1 MKDKILKI
9 FSSSIKIK
17 VTGRNINNFLKR
29 LINNNINIEKVIPI
43 SHKEIDL
50 IINYQDLDKVLKL
63 KTIYNI
69 KIVRYYGKLRIIKR
83 IKKDIFILS
92 SLLISLLLIYTLSN
106 VIFKVE
112 VIHSNKNIIKLVTK
126 ELEDNGIK
134 KYKFVKNYQEIEKIK
149 NKILEEN
156 KDTLEWLE
164 IIREGTKYTIRVEE
178 RIINN
183 KPKDN
188 KIYNIVASKNAVIKN
203 IYAESGEKIRSIN
216 TYVKKGDIIISSDI
230 TLPNNEKISKT
241 ASGKVQGE
249 VWYNINIEYPYQYH
263 EMKYT
268 GNKKKVLQYF
278 MDDCKEKKIPF
289 VLHGVTHEMEEEF
302 REIFG
307 DIYEIEYDRD
317 ISEYIYDREKLA
329 TLSGKKL
336 HGKRNHINRFKEN
349 HEWSYEPLSDEN
361 QLEVLAMLMEWK
373 MQNCDPEDI
382 EKHDEICVS
391 KNCVINYK
399 ELGLVGGVL
408 RAEGKIVGFSIGER
422 ASNEDTFIVHIE
434 KAFADIQGAY
444 PMINQQF
451 VIHEMEDFKYVN
463 REDDAG
469 EEGLRKSK
477 LSYRP
482 VFMVDKGVLRL
493 KSEVKN

>member
-263 EMKYT
+263 EIKYT
-268 GNKKKVLQYF
+268 GNKKKVLVLNLLNKRISFFDFHKYKTF
-278 MDDCKEKKIPF
+278 NRNIKYIFNNNITPISLIYEDEYETNIINEVYDYNTAREKAITKAKEKLLEKYPNIKEVTDIKIITEEDKETKIALNLF
-289 VLHGVTHEMEEEF
+289 VTCL
-302 REIFG
+302 
-307 DIYEIEYDRD
+307 
-317 ISEYIYDREKLA
+317 
-329 TLSGKKL
+329 
-336 HGKRNHINRFKEN
+336 
-349 HEWSYEPLSDEN
+349 
-361 QLEVLAMLMEWK
+361 
-373 MQNCDPEDI
+373 EDI
-382 EKHDEICVS
+382 TEYQEVD
-391 KNCVINYK
+391 NN
-399 ELGLVGGVL
+399 
-408 RAEGKIVGFSIGER
+408 
-422 ASNEDTFIVHIE
+422 IE
-434 KAFADIQGAY
+434 T
-444 PMINQQF
+444 
-451 VIHEMEDFKYVN
+451 H
-463 REDDAG
+463 
-469 EEGLRKSK
+469 
-477 LSYRP
+477 
-482 VFMVDKGVLRL
+482 
-493 KSEVKN
+493 

>member
-263 EMKYT
+263 EIKYT
-268 GNKKKVLQYF
+268 GNKKKVLVLNLLNKRISFFDFHKYKTF
-278 MDDCKEKKIPF
+278 NRNIKYIFNNNITPISLIYEDEYETNIINEVYDYNTAREKATTKAKEKILEKYPNIKDITNIKIINEEDKKNKISLNLF
-289 VLHGVTHEMEEEF
+289 VTCL
-302 REIFG
+302 
-307 DIYEIEYDRD
+307 
-317 ISEYIYDREKLA
+317 
-329 TLSGKKL
+329 
-336 HGKRNHINRFKEN
+336 
-349 HEWSYEPLSDEN
+349 
-361 QLEVLAMLMEWK
+361 
-373 MQNCDPEDI
+373 EDI
-382 EKHDEICVS
+382 TEYQEV
-391 KNCVINYK
+391 NNNK
-399 ELGLVGGVL
+399 ET
-408 RAEGKIVGFSIGER
+408 S
-422 ASNEDTFIVHIE
+422 
-434 KAFADIQGAY
+434 
-444 PMINQQF
+444 
-451 VIHEMEDFKYVN
+451 
-463 REDDAG
+463 
-469 EEGLRKSK
+469 
-477 LSYRP
+477 
-482 VFMVDKGVLRL
+482 
-493 KSEVKN
+493 

>member
-29 LINNNINIEKVIPI
+29 LINNNINIEEVIPI

-106 VIFKVE
+106 IIFKVE

-263 EMKYT
+263 EIKYT
-268 GNKKKVLQYF
+268 GNKKKVLVLNLLNKRISFFDFHKYKTF
-278 MDDCKEKKIPF
+278 NRNIKYIFNNNITPISLIYEDEYETNIINEVYDYNTAREKAITKAKEKILEKYPNIKDITDIKIIKEEDKKNKISLNLF
-289 VLHGVTHEMEEEF
+289 VTCL
-302 REIFG
+302 
-307 DIYEIEYDRD
+307 
-317 ISEYIYDREKLA
+317 
-329 TLSGKKL
+329 
-336 HGKRNHINRFKEN
+336 
-349 HEWSYEPLSDEN
+349 
-361 QLEVLAMLMEWK
+361 
-373 MQNCDPEDI
+373 EDI
-382 EKHDEICVS
+382 TEYQEV
-391 KNCVINYK
+391 NNNK
-399 ELGLVGGVL
+399 ET
-408 RAEGKIVGFSIGER
+408 S
-422 ASNEDTFIVHIE
+422 
-434 KAFADIQGAY
+434 
-444 PMINQQF
+444 
-451 VIHEMEDFKYVN
+451 
-463 REDDAG
+463 
-469 EEGLRKSK
+469 
-477 LSYRP
+477 
-482 VFMVDKGVLRL
+482 
-493 KSEVKN
+493 

>member
-164 IIREGTKYTIRVEE
+164 IIKEGTKYTIRVEE

-263 EMKYT
+263 EIKYT
-268 GNKKKVLQYF
+268 GNKKKVL
-278 MDDCKEKKIPF
+278 
-289 VLHGVTHEMEEEF
+289 VLNLLNKRISFFDFHKYKTF
-302 REIFG
+302 NRNIKYIFNNNITPISL
-307 DIYEIEYDRD
+307 IYEDEYETN
-317 ISEYIYDREKLA
+317 IINEVYDYNTAREKAITKAKDKILEKYPNIKDI
-329 TLSGKKL
+329 TNIKIIKEEDKKNKISL
-336 HGKRNHINRFKEN
+336 NLFVTC
-349 HEWSYEPLSDEN
+349 L
-361 QLEVLAMLMEWK
+361 
-373 MQNCDPEDI
+373 EDI
-382 EKHDEICVS
+382 TEYQEVD
-391 KNCVINYK
+391 NNK
-399 ELGLVGGVL
+399 ET
-408 RAEGKIVGFSIGER
+408 S
-422 ASNEDTFIVHIE
+422 
-434 KAFADIQGAY
+434 
-444 PMINQQF
+444 
-451 VIHEMEDFKYVN
+451 
-463 REDDAG
+463 
-469 EEGLRKSK
+469 
-477 LSYRP
+477 
-482 VFMVDKGVLRL
+482 
-493 KSEVKN
+493 

>member
-43 SHKEIDL
+43 SYKEIDL

-263 EMKYT
+263 EIKYT
-268 GNKKKVLQYF
+268 GNKKKVLVLNLLNKRISFFDFHKYKTF
-278 MDDCKEKKIPF
+278 NRNIKYIFNNNITPISLIYEDEYETNIINEVYDYNTAREKATTKAKEKILEKYPNIKDITNIKIIKEEDKKNKISLNLF
-289 VLHGVTHEMEEEF
+289 VTCLE
-302 REIFG
+302 
-307 DIYEIEYDRD
+307 DITEYQEVD
-317 ISEYIYDREKLA
+317 
-329 TLSGKKL
+329 
-336 HGKRNHINRFKEN
+336 NNKEN
-349 HEWSYEPLSDEN
+349 
-361 QLEVLAMLMEWK
+361 
-373 MQNCDPEDI
+373 
-382 EKHDEICVS
+382 
-391 KNCVINYK
+391 
-399 ELGLVGGVL
+399 
-408 RAEGKIVGFSIGER
+408 
-422 ASNEDTFIVHIE
+422 T
-434 KAFADIQGAY
+434 
-444 PMINQQF
+444 
-451 VIHEMEDFKYVN
+451 
-463 REDDAG
+463 
-469 EEGLRKSK
+469 
-477 LSYRP
+477 
-482 VFMVDKGVLRL
+482 
-493 KSEVKN
+493 

>member
-69 KIVRYYGKLRIIKR
+69 KIIRYYGKLRIIKR

-203 IYAESGEKIRSIN
+203 IYAESGEKVRSIN

-263 EMKYT
+263 EIKYT
-268 GNKKKVLQYF
+268 GNKKKVL
-278 MDDCKEKKIPF
+278 
-289 VLHGVTHEMEEEF
+289 VLNLLNKRISFFDFHKYKTF
-302 REIFG
+302 NRNIKYIFNNNITPISL
-307 DIYEIEYDRD
+307 IYEDEYETN
-317 ISEYIYDREKLA
+317 IINEVYDYNTAREKAITKAKDKMLEKYPNIKDI
-329 TLSGKKL
+329 TNIKIIKEEDKKNKISL
-336 HGKRNHINRFKEN
+336 NLFVTC
-349 HEWSYEPLSDEN
+349 L
-361 QLEVLAMLMEWK
+361 
-373 MQNCDPEDI
+373 EDI
-382 EKHDEICVS
+382 TEYQEVD
-391 KNCVINYK
+391 NNK
-399 ELGLVGGVL
+399 ET
-408 RAEGKIVGFSIGER
+408 S
-422 ASNEDTFIVHIE
+422 
-434 KAFADIQGAY
+434 
-444 PMINQQF
+444 
-451 VIHEMEDFKYVN
+451 
-463 REDDAG
+463 
-469 EEGLRKSK
+469 
-477 LSYRP
+477 
-482 VFMVDKGVLRL
+482 
-493 KSEVKN
+493 

>member
-69 KIVRYYGKLRIIKR
+69 KIIRYYGKLRIIKR

-106 VIFKVE
+106 IIFKVE

-149 NKILEEN
+149 KKILEEN

-203 IYAESGEKIRSIN
+203 IYAESGEKVRSIN

-230 TLPNNEKISKT
+230 TLPNNEKIPKT

-263 EMKYT
+263 EIKYT
-268 GNKKKVLQYF
+268 GNKKKVL
-278 MDDCKEKKIPF
+278 
-289 VLHGVTHEMEEEF
+289 VLNLLNKRISFFDFHKYKTF
-302 REIFG
+302 NRNIKYIFNNNITPISL
-307 DIYEIEYDRD
+307 IYEDEYETN
-317 ISEYIYDREKLA
+317 IINEVYDYNTAREKAITKAKDKMLEKYPNIKDI
-329 TLSGKKL
+329 TNIKIIKEEDKKNKISL
-336 HGKRNHINRFKEN
+336 NLFVTC
-349 HEWSYEPLSDEN
+349 L
-361 QLEVLAMLMEWK
+361 
-373 MQNCDPEDI
+373 EDI
-382 EKHDEICVS
+382 TEYQEVD
-391 KNCVINYK
+391 NNK
-399 ELGLVGGVL
+399 ET
-408 RAEGKIVGFSIGER
+408 S
-422 ASNEDTFIVHIE
+422 
-434 KAFADIQGAY
+434 
-444 PMINQQF
+444 
-451 VIHEMEDFKYVN
+451 
-463 REDDAG
+463 
-469 EEGLRKSK
+469 
-477 LSYRP
+477 
-482 VFMVDKGVLRL
+482 
-493 KSEVKN
+493 

>member
-69 KIVRYYGKLRIIKR
+69 KIIRYYGKLRIIKR

-106 VIFKVE
+106 IIFKIE
-112 VIHSNKNIIKLVTK
+112 VIHSNNNIIKLVTK

-263 EMKYT
+263 EIKYT
-268 GNKKKVLQYF
+268 GNKKKVL
-278 MDDCKEKKIPF
+278 
-289 VLHGVTHEMEEEF
+289 VLNLLNKRISFFDFHKYKTF
-302 REIFG
+302 NRNIKYIFNNNITPISL
-307 DIYEIEYDRD
+307 IYEDEYETN
-317 ISEYIYDREKLA
+317 IINEVYDYNTAREKAITKAKDKILEKYPNIKDI
-329 TLSGKKL
+329 TNIKIIKEEDKKNKISL
-336 HGKRNHINRFKEN
+336 KLFVTC
-349 HEWSYEPLSDEN
+349 L
-361 QLEVLAMLMEWK
+361 
-373 MQNCDPEDI
+373 EDI
-382 EKHDEICVS
+382 TEYQEVD
-391 KNCVINYK
+391 NNK
-399 ELGLVGGVL
+399 ET
-408 RAEGKIVGFSIGER
+408 S
-422 ASNEDTFIVHIE
+422 
-434 KAFADIQGAY
+434 
-444 PMINQQF
+444 
-451 VIHEMEDFKYVN
+451 
-463 REDDAG
+463 
-469 EEGLRKSK
+469 
-477 LSYRP
+477 
-482 VFMVDKGVLRL
+482 
-493 KSEVKN
+493 

>member
-50 IINYQDLDKVLKL
+50 IINYQDLYKVLKL

-230 TLPNNEKISKT
+230 TLPNNEKKSKT

-263 EMKYT
+263 EIKYT
-268 GNKKKVLQYF
+268 GNKKKVLVLNLLNKRISFFDFHKYKTF
-278 MDDCKEKKIPF
+278 NRNIKYIFNNNMTPISLIYEDEYETNIINEVYDYNTAKEKAITKAKEKILEKYPNIKDITNIKIITEEDKKNKISLNLF
-289 VLHGVTHEMEEEF
+289 VTCLE
-302 REIFG
+302 
-307 DIYEIEYDRD
+307 DITEYQ
-317 ISEYIYDREKLA
+317 EV
-329 TLSGKKL
+329 
-336 HGKRNHINRFKEN
+336 NNNKEN
-349 HEWSYEPLSDEN
+349 
-361 QLEVLAMLMEWK
+361 
-373 MQNCDPEDI
+373 
-382 EKHDEICVS
+382 
-391 KNCVINYK
+391 
-399 ELGLVGGVL
+399 
-408 RAEGKIVGFSIGER
+408 
-422 ASNEDTFIVHIE
+422 T
-434 KAFADIQGAY
+434 
-444 PMINQQF
+444 
-451 VIHEMEDFKYVN
+451 
-463 REDDAG
+463 
-469 EEGLRKSK
+469 
-477 LSYRP
+477 
-482 VFMVDKGVLRL
+482 
-493 KSEVKN
+493 

>member
-149 NKILEEN
+149 KKILEEN

-263 EMKYT
+263 EIKYT
-268 GNKKKVLQYF
+268 GNKKKVLVLNLLNKRISFFDFHKYKTF
-278 MDDCKEKKIPF
+278 NRNIKYIFNNSVTPISLTYEDEYETNIINEVYDYDTAREKAIAKAKEKLLEKYPNIEEVTDIKIITEEDKETKISLNLF
-289 VLHGVTHEMEEEF
+289 VTCL
-302 REIFG
+302 
-307 DIYEIEYDRD
+307 
-317 ISEYIYDREKLA
+317 
-329 TLSGKKL
+329 
-336 HGKRNHINRFKEN
+336 
-349 HEWSYEPLSDEN
+349 
-361 QLEVLAMLMEWK
+361 
-373 MQNCDPEDI
+373 EDI
-382 EKHDEICVS
+382 TEYQEV
-391 KNCVINYK
+391 NN
-399 ELGLVGGVL
+399 
-408 RAEGKIVGFSIGER
+408 
-422 ASNEDTFIVHIE
+422 NIE
-434 KAFADIQGAY
+434 T
-444 PMINQQF
+444 P
-451 VIHEMEDFKYVN
+451 
-463 REDDAG
+463 
-469 EEGLRKSK
+469 
-477 LSYRP
+477 
-482 VFMVDKGVLRL
+482 
-493 KSEVKN
+493 

>member
-17 VTGRNINNFLKR
+17 VTGRNINIFLKR

-263 EMKYT
+263 EIKYT
-268 GNKKKVLQYF
+268 GNKKKVLVLNLLNKRISLFDFHKYKTF
-278 MDDCKEKKIPF
+278 NRNIKYIFNNNITPISLIYEDEYETNIINEVYDYNTAREKATTKVKEKILEKYPNIKDITNIKIITEEDKKNKISLNLF
-289 VLHGVTHEMEEEF
+289 VTCLE
-302 REIFG
+302 
-307 DIYEIEYDRD
+307 DITEYQEVD
-317 ISEYIYDREKLA
+317 
-329 TLSGKKL
+329 
-336 HGKRNHINRFKEN
+336 NNKEN
-349 HEWSYEPLSDEN
+349 
-361 QLEVLAMLMEWK
+361 
-373 MQNCDPEDI
+373 
-382 EKHDEICVS
+382 
-391 KNCVINYK
+391 
-399 ELGLVGGVL
+399 
-408 RAEGKIVGFSIGER
+408 
-422 ASNEDTFIVHIE
+422 T
-434 KAFADIQGAY
+434 
-444 PMINQQF
+444 
-451 VIHEMEDFKYVN
+451 
-463 REDDAG
+463 
-469 EEGLRKSK
+469 
-477 LSYRP
+477 
-482 VFMVDKGVLRL
+482 
-493 KSEVKN
+493 

>member
-106 VIFKVE
+106 IIFKIE
-112 VIHSNKNIIKLVTK
+112 VIHSNNNIIKLVTK

-149 NKILEEN
+149 KKILEEN

-203 IYAESGEKIRSIN
+203 IYAESGEKVRSIN

-263 EMKYT
+263 EIKYT
-268 GNKKKVLQYF
+268 GNKKKVL
-278 MDDCKEKKIPF
+278 
-289 VLHGVTHEMEEEF
+289 VLNLLNKRISFFDFHKYKTF
-302 REIFG
+302 NRNIKYIFNNNITPISL
-307 DIYEIEYDRD
+307 IYEDEYETN
-317 ISEYIYDREKLA
+317 IINEVYDYNTAREKAITKAKDKMLEKYPNIKDI
-329 TLSGKKL
+329 TNIKIIKEEDKKNKISL
-336 HGKRNHINRFKEN
+336 NLFVTCLEDITEYQEVDNNKEN
-349 HEWSYEPLSDEN
+349 S
-361 QLEVLAMLMEWK
+361 
-373 MQNCDPEDI
+373 
-382 EKHDEICVS
+382 
-391 KNCVINYK
+391 
-399 ELGLVGGVL
+399 
-408 RAEGKIVGFSIGER
+408 
-422 ASNEDTFIVHIE
+422 
-434 KAFADIQGAY
+434 
-444 PMINQQF
+444 
-451 VIHEMEDFKYVN
+451 
-463 REDDAG
+463 
-469 EEGLRKSK
+469 
-477 LSYRP
+477 
-482 VFMVDKGVLRL
+482 
-493 KSEVKN
+493 

>member
-29 LINNNINIEKVIPI
+29 LINNNINIEKVMPI

-263 EMKYT
+263 EIKYT
-268 GNKKKVLQYF
+268 GNKKKVLVLNLLNKRISFFDFHKYKTF
-278 MDDCKEKKIPF
+278 NRNIKYIFNNNITPISLIYEDEYETNIINEVYDYNTAREKAITKAKEKILEKYPNIKDITNIKIIKEEDKKNKISLNLF
-289 VLHGVTHEMEEEF
+289 VTCL
-302 REIFG
+302 
-307 DIYEIEYDRD
+307 
-317 ISEYIYDREKLA
+317 
-329 TLSGKKL
+329 
-336 HGKRNHINRFKEN
+336 
-349 HEWSYEPLSDEN
+349 
-361 QLEVLAMLMEWK
+361 
-373 MQNCDPEDI
+373 EDI
-382 EKHDEICVS
+382 TEYQE
-391 KNCVINYK
+391 
-399 ELGLVGGVL
+399 
-408 RAEGKIVGFSIGER
+408 
-422 ASNEDTFIVHIE
+422 
-434 KAFADIQGAY
+434 
-444 PMINQQF
+444 
-451 VIHEMEDFKYVN
+451 
-463 REDDAG
+463 
-469 EEGLRKSK
+469 
-477 LSYRP
+477 
-482 VFMVDKGVLRL
+482 VDNNKGT
-493 KSEVKN
+493 S

>member
-149 NKILEEN
+149 KKILEKN

-263 EMKYT
+263 EIKYT
-268 GNKKKVLQYF
+268 GNKKKVLVLNLLNKRISFFDFHKYKTF
-278 MDDCKEKKIPF
+278 NRNIKYIFNNNITPISLIYEDEYETNIINEVYDYNTAREKAITKAKEKLLEKYPNIKEVTDIKIITEEDKETKIALNLF
-289 VLHGVTHEMEEEF
+289 VTCL
-302 REIFG
+302 
-307 DIYEIEYDRD
+307 
-317 ISEYIYDREKLA
+317 
-329 TLSGKKL
+329 
-336 HGKRNHINRFKEN
+336 
-349 HEWSYEPLSDEN
+349 
-361 QLEVLAMLMEWK
+361 
-373 MQNCDPEDI
+373 EDI
-382 EKHDEICVS
+382 TEYQEV
-391 KNCVINYK
+391 NN
-399 ELGLVGGVL
+399 
-408 RAEGKIVGFSIGER
+408 
-422 ASNEDTFIVHIE
+422 NIE
-434 KAFADIQGAY
+434 T
-444 PMINQQF
+444 P
-451 VIHEMEDFKYVN
+451 
-463 REDDAG
+463 
-469 EEGLRKSK
+469 
-477 LSYRP
+477 
-482 VFMVDKGVLRL
+482 
-493 KSEVKN
+493 

>member
-1 MKDKILKI
+1 MNDKILKI

-17 VTGRNINNFLKR
+17 VTGRNINNFLRR

-43 SHKEIDL
+43 SYKEIDL
-50 IINYQDLDKVLKL
+50 IIDYQDLERVLKL

-203 IYAESGEKIRSIN
+203 IYAESGEKIRSTN

-241 ASGKVQGE
+241 ASGKVLGE
-249 VWYNINIEYPYQYH
+249 VWYGINIEYPYQYH
-263 EMKYT
+263 EIKYT
-268 GNKKKVLQYF
+268 GNKKKVLVLNLLNKRISFFDFHKYKTF
-278 MDDCKEKKIPF
+278 NRNIKYIFNNNITPVSLIYEDEYETNIINEVYDYNTAREKAITKAKEKILEKYPNIKDITNIKIIKEEDKKNKISLNLF
-289 VLHGVTHEMEEEF
+289 VTCL
-302 REIFG
+302 
-307 DIYEIEYDRD
+307 
-317 ISEYIYDREKLA
+317 
-329 TLSGKKL
+329 
-336 HGKRNHINRFKEN
+336 
-349 HEWSYEPLSDEN
+349 
-361 QLEVLAMLMEWK
+361 
-373 MQNCDPEDI
+373 EDI
-382 EKHDEICVS
+382 TEYQEV
-391 KNCVINYK
+391 NNNK
-399 ELGLVGGVL
+399 ET
-408 RAEGKIVGFSIGER
+408 S
-422 ASNEDTFIVHIE
+422 
-434 KAFADIQGAY
+434 
-444 PMINQQF
+444 
-451 VIHEMEDFKYVN
+451 
-463 REDDAG
+463 
-469 EEGLRKSK
+469 
-477 LSYRP
+477 
-482 VFMVDKGVLRL
+482 
-493 KSEVKN
+493 

>member
-50 IINYQDLDKVLKL
+50 IIDYQDLERVLKL

-203 IYAESGEKIRSIN
+203 IYAESGEKIRSTN

-241 ASGKVQGE
+241 ASGKVLGE
-249 VWYNINIEYPYQYH
+249 VWYGINIEYPYQYH
-263 EMKYT
+263 EIKYT
-268 GNKKKVLQYF
+268 GNKKKVLVLNLLNKRISFFDFHKYKTF
-278 MDDCKEKKIPF
+278 NRNVKYIFNNNVIPISLTYEDEYETNIINEVYDYDTAREKGIVKAKEKILEKYPNIKDITNIKIINEEDKKNKISLNLF
-289 VLHGVTHEMEEEF
+289 VTCL
-302 REIFG
+302 
-307 DIYEIEYDRD
+307 
-317 ISEYIYDREKLA
+317 
-329 TLSGKKL
+329 
-336 HGKRNHINRFKEN
+336 
-349 HEWSYEPLSDEN
+349 
-361 QLEVLAMLMEWK
+361 
-373 MQNCDPEDI
+373 EDI
-382 EKHDEICVS
+382 TEYQEV
-391 KNCVINYK
+391 NN
-399 ELGLVGGVL
+399 
-408 RAEGKIVGFSIGER
+408 
-422 ASNEDTFIVHIE
+422 NIE
-434 KAFADIQGAY
+434 T
-444 PMINQQF
+444 P
-451 VIHEMEDFKYVN
+451 
-463 REDDAG
+463 
-469 EEGLRKSK
+469 
-477 LSYRP
+477 
-482 VFMVDKGVLRL
+482 
-493 KSEVKN
+493 

>member
-69 KIVRYYGKLRIIKR
+69 KIIRYYGKLRIIKR

-106 VIFKVE
+106 IIFKIE
-112 VIHSNKNIIKLVTK
+112 VIHSNNNIIKLVTK

-268 GNKKKVLQYF
+268 GNKKKVLVLNLLNKRISFFDFHKYKTF
-278 MDDCKEKKIPF
+278 NRNIKYIFNNNITPISLIYEDEYETNIINEVYDYNTAREKAITKAKEKILEKYPNIKDITNIKIIKEEDKKNKISLNLF
-289 VLHGVTHEMEEEF
+289 VTCL
-302 REIFG
+302 
-307 DIYEIEYDRD
+307 
-317 ISEYIYDREKLA
+317 
-329 TLSGKKL
+329 
-336 HGKRNHINRFKEN
+336 
-349 HEWSYEPLSDEN
+349 
-361 QLEVLAMLMEWK
+361 
-373 MQNCDPEDI
+373 EDI
-382 EKHDEICVS
+382 TEYQEV
-391 KNCVINYK
+391 NNNK
-399 ELGLVGGVL
+399 ET
-408 RAEGKIVGFSIGER
+408 S
-422 ASNEDTFIVHIE
+422 
-434 KAFADIQGAY
+434 
-444 PMINQQF
+444 
-451 VIHEMEDFKYVN
+451 
-463 REDDAG
+463 
-469 EEGLRKSK
+469 
-477 LSYRP
+477 
-482 VFMVDKGVLRL
+482 
-493 KSEVKN
+493 

>member
-149 NKILEEN
+149 KKILEKN

-263 EMKYT
+263 EIKYT
-268 GNKKKVLQYF
+268 GNKKKVLVLNLLNKRISFFDFHKYKTF
-278 MDDCKEKKIPF
+278 NRNIKYIFNNSVTPISLTYEDEYETNIINEVYDYDTAREKAIAKAKEKLLEKYPNIEEVTDIKIITEEDKETKISLNLF
-289 VLHGVTHEMEEEF
+289 VTCL
-302 REIFG
+302 
-307 DIYEIEYDRD
+307 
-317 ISEYIYDREKLA
+317 
-329 TLSGKKL
+329 
-336 HGKRNHINRFKEN
+336 
-349 HEWSYEPLSDEN
+349 
-361 QLEVLAMLMEWK
+361 
-373 MQNCDPEDI
+373 EDI
-382 EKHDEICVS
+382 TEYQEV
-391 KNCVINYK
+391 NN
-399 ELGLVGGVL
+399 
-408 RAEGKIVGFSIGER
+408 
-422 ASNEDTFIVHIE
+422 NIE
-434 KAFADIQGAY
+434 T
-444 PMINQQF
+444 P
-451 VIHEMEDFKYVN
+451 
-463 REDDAG
+463 
-469 EEGLRKSK
+469 
-477 LSYRP
+477 
-482 VFMVDKGVLRL
+482 
-493 KSEVKN
+493 

>member
-17 VTGRNINNFLKR
+17 VTERNINNFLKR

-106 VIFKVE
+106 IIFKVE

-164 IIREGTKYTIRVEE
+164 IIREGTKYTISVEE

-263 EMKYT
+263 EIKYT
-268 GNKKKVLQYF
+268 GNKKKVLVLNLLNKRISFFDFHKYKTF
-278 MDDCKEKKIPF
+278 NRNIKYIFNNNITPISLIYEDEYETNIINEVYDYNTAREKAITKAKEKILEKYPNIKDITDIKIIKEEDKKNKISLNLF
-289 VLHGVTHEMEEEF
+289 VTCL
-302 REIFG
+302 
-307 DIYEIEYDRD
+307 
-317 ISEYIYDREKLA
+317 
-329 TLSGKKL
+329 
-336 HGKRNHINRFKEN
+336 
-349 HEWSYEPLSDEN
+349 
-361 QLEVLAMLMEWK
+361 
-373 MQNCDPEDI
+373 EDI
-382 EKHDEICVS
+382 TEYQEV
-391 KNCVINYK
+391 NNNK
-399 ELGLVGGVL
+399 ET
-408 RAEGKIVGFSIGER
+408 S
-422 ASNEDTFIVHIE
+422 
-434 KAFADIQGAY
+434 
-444 PMINQQF
+444 
-451 VIHEMEDFKYVN
+451 
-463 REDDAG
+463 
-469 EEGLRKSK
+469 
-477 LSYRP
+477 
-482 VFMVDKGVLRL
+482 
-493 KSEVKN
+493 

>member
-106 VIFKVE
+106 IIFKIE
-112 VIHSNKNIIKLVTK
+112 VIHSNNNIIKLVTK

-149 NKILEEN
+149 KKILEEN

-203 IYAESGEKIRSIN
+203 IYVESGEKVRSIN

-230 TLPNNEKISKT
+230 TLPNNEKIPKT

-263 EMKYT
+263 EIKYT
-268 GNKKKVLQYF
+268 GNKKKVLVLNLLNKRISFFDFHKYKTF
-278 MDDCKEKKIPF
+278 NRNIKYIFNNNITPISLIYEDEYETNIINEVYDYNTAREKAITKAKEKILEKYPNIKDITNIKIIKEEDKKNKISLNLF
-289 VLHGVTHEMEEEF
+289 VTCL
-302 REIFG
+302 
-307 DIYEIEYDRD
+307 
-317 ISEYIYDREKLA
+317 
-329 TLSGKKL
+329 
-336 HGKRNHINRFKEN
+336 
-349 HEWSYEPLSDEN
+349 
-361 QLEVLAMLMEWK
+361 
-373 MQNCDPEDI
+373 EDI
-382 EKHDEICVS
+382 TEYQEV
-391 KNCVINYK
+391 NNNK
-399 ELGLVGGVL
+399 ET
-408 RAEGKIVGFSIGER
+408 S
-422 ASNEDTFIVHIE
+422 
-434 KAFADIQGAY
+434 
-444 PMINQQF
+444 
-451 VIHEMEDFKYVN
+451 
-463 REDDAG
+463 
-469 EEGLRKSK
+469 
-477 LSYRP
+477 
-482 VFMVDKGVLRL
+482 
-493 KSEVKN
+493 

>member
-69 KIVRYYGKLRIIKR
+69 KIIRYYGKLRIIKR

-106 VIFKVE
+106 IIFKVE

-268 GNKKKVLQYF
+268 GNKKKVLVLNLLNKRISFFDLHKYKTF
-278 MDDCKEKKIPF
+278 NRNIKYIFNNNITPISLIYEDEYETNIINEVYDYNTAREKAITKAKEKILEKYPNIKDITNIKIIKEEDKKNKISLNLF
-289 VLHGVTHEMEEEF
+289 VTCL
-302 REIFG
+302 
-307 DIYEIEYDRD
+307 
-317 ISEYIYDREKLA
+317 
-329 TLSGKKL
+329 
-336 HGKRNHINRFKEN
+336 
-349 HEWSYEPLSDEN
+349 
-361 QLEVLAMLMEWK
+361 
-373 MQNCDPEDI
+373 EDI
-382 EKHDEICVS
+382 TEYQEV
-391 KNCVINYK
+391 NNNK
-399 ELGLVGGVL
+399 ET
-408 RAEGKIVGFSIGER
+408 S
-422 ASNEDTFIVHIE
+422 
-434 KAFADIQGAY
+434 
-444 PMINQQF
+444 
-451 VIHEMEDFKYVN
+451 
-463 REDDAG
+463 
-469 EEGLRKSK
+469 
-477 LSYRP
+477 
-482 VFMVDKGVLRL
+482 
-493 KSEVKN
+493 

>member
-106 VIFKVE
+106 IIFKVE

-149 NKILEEN
+149 KKILEEN

-203 IYAESGEKIRSIN
+203 IYAESGEKVRSIN

-249 VWYNINIEYPYQYH
+249 VWYSINIEYPYQYH
-263 EMKYT
+263 EIKYT
-268 GNKKKVLQYF
+268 GNKKKVLVLNLLNKRISFFDFHKYKTF
-278 MDDCKEKKIPF
+278 NRNIKYIFNNNITPISLIYEDEYETNIINEVYDYNTAREKAIAKAKEKLLEKYPNIEEVTDIKIITEEDKETKISLNLF
-289 VLHGVTHEMEEEF
+289 VTCL
-302 REIFG
+302 
-307 DIYEIEYDRD
+307 
-317 ISEYIYDREKLA
+317 
-329 TLSGKKL
+329 
-336 HGKRNHINRFKEN
+336 
-349 HEWSYEPLSDEN
+349 
-361 QLEVLAMLMEWK
+361 
-373 MQNCDPEDI
+373 EDI
-382 EKHDEICVS
+382 TEYQEV
-391 KNCVINYK
+391 NN
-399 ELGLVGGVL
+399 
-408 RAEGKIVGFSIGER
+408 
-422 ASNEDTFIVHIE
+422 NIE
-434 KAFADIQGAY
+434 T
-444 PMINQQF
+444 P
-451 VIHEMEDFKYVN
+451 
-463 REDDAG
+463 
-469 EEGLRKSK
+469 
-477 LSYRP
+477 
-482 VFMVDKGVLRL
+482 
-493 KSEVKN
+493 

>member
-263 EMKYT
+263 EIKYT
-268 GNKKKVLQYF
+268 GNKKKVLVLNLLNKRISFFDFHKYKTF
-278 MDDCKEKKIPF
+278 NRNIKYIFNNNIIPISLIYEDEYETNIINEVYDYNTAREKATTKAKEKILEKYPNIKEITNIKIINEEDKKNKISLNLF
-289 VLHGVTHEMEEEF
+289 VTCLE
-302 REIFG
+302 
-307 DIYEIEYDRD
+307 DITEYQEVD
-317 ISEYIYDREKLA
+317 
-329 TLSGKKL
+329 
-336 HGKRNHINRFKEN
+336 NNKEN
-349 HEWSYEPLSDEN
+349 
-361 QLEVLAMLMEWK
+361 
-373 MQNCDPEDI
+373 
-382 EKHDEICVS
+382 
-391 KNCVINYK
+391 
-399 ELGLVGGVL
+399 
-408 RAEGKIVGFSIGER
+408 
-422 ASNEDTFIVHIE
+422 T
-434 KAFADIQGAY
+434 
-444 PMINQQF
+444 
-451 VIHEMEDFKYVN
+451 
-463 REDDAG
+463 
-469 EEGLRKSK
+469 
-477 LSYRP
+477 
-482 VFMVDKGVLRL
+482 
-493 KSEVKN
+493 

>member
-43 SHKEIDL
+43 SYKEIDL

-92 SLLISLLLIYTLSN
+92 FLLIGLLLIYTLSN

-241 ASGKVQGE
+241 ANGKVQGE

-263 EMKYT
+263 EIKYT
-268 GNKKKVLQYF
+268 GNKKKVLVLNLLNKRISFFDFHKYKTF
-278 MDDCKEKKIPF
+278 NRNIKYIFNNNITPISLIYEDEYETNIINEVYDYNTAREKATTKAKEKILEKYPNIKDITNIKIINEEDKKNKISLNLF
-289 VLHGVTHEMEEEF
+289 VTCLEDITEYQ
-302 REIFG
+302 EI
-307 DIYEIEYDRD
+307 D
-317 ISEYIYDREKLA
+317 
-329 TLSGKKL
+329 
-336 HGKRNHINRFKEN
+336 NNKEN
-349 HEWSYEPLSDEN
+349 SLN
-361 QLEVLAMLMEWK
+361 
-373 MQNCDPEDI
+373 
-382 EKHDEICVS
+382 
-391 KNCVINYK
+391 
-399 ELGLVGGVL
+399 
-408 RAEGKIVGFSIGER
+408 
-422 ASNEDTFIVHIE
+422 
-434 KAFADIQGAY
+434 
-444 PMINQQF
+444 
-451 VIHEMEDFKYVN
+451 
-463 REDDAG
+463 
-469 EEGLRKSK
+469 
-477 LSYRP
+477 
-482 VFMVDKGVLRL
+482 
-493 KSEVKN
+493 

>member
-263 EMKYT
+263 EIKYT
-268 GNKKKVLQYF
+268 GNKKKVLVLNLLNKRISFFDFHKYKTF
-278 MDDCKEKKIPF
+278 NRNIKYIFNNNITPISLIYEDEYETNIINEVYDYNTAREKATTKAKEKILEKYPNIKDITNIKIIKEEDKKNKISLNLF
-289 VLHGVTHEMEEEF
+289 VTCL
-302 REIFG
+302 
-307 DIYEIEYDRD
+307 
-317 ISEYIYDREKLA
+317 
-329 TLSGKKL
+329 
-336 HGKRNHINRFKEN
+336 
-349 HEWSYEPLSDEN
+349 
-361 QLEVLAMLMEWK
+361 
-373 MQNCDPEDI
+373 EDI
-382 EKHDEICVS
+382 TEYQEVD
-391 KNCVINYK
+391 NNK
-399 ELGLVGGVL
+399 ET
-408 RAEGKIVGFSIGER
+408 S
-422 ASNEDTFIVHIE
+422 
-434 KAFADIQGAY
+434 
-444 PMINQQF
+444 
-451 VIHEMEDFKYVN
+451 
-463 REDDAG
+463 
-469 EEGLRKSK
+469 
-477 LSYRP
+477 
-482 VFMVDKGVLRL
+482 
-493 KSEVKN
+493 

>member
-263 EMKYT
+263 EIKYT
-268 GNKKKVLQYF
+268 GNKKKVL
-278 MDDCKEKKIPF
+278 
-289 VLHGVTHEMEEEF
+289 VLNLLNKRISFFDFHKYKNF
-302 REIFG
+302 NRNIKYIFNNNITPISL
-307 DIYEIEYDRD
+307 IYEDEYETN
-317 ISEYIYDREKLA
+317 IINEVYDYNTAREKAITKAKDKILEKYSNIKDI
-329 TLSGKKL
+329 TNIKIIKEEDKKNKISL
-336 HGKRNHINRFKEN
+336 NLFVTC
-349 HEWSYEPLSDEN
+349 L
-361 QLEVLAMLMEWK
+361 
-373 MQNCDPEDI
+373 EDI
-382 EKHDEICVS
+382 TEYQEVD
-391 KNCVINYK
+391 NNK
-399 ELGLVGGVL
+399 ET
-408 RAEGKIVGFSIGER
+408 S
-422 ASNEDTFIVHIE
+422 
-434 KAFADIQGAY
+434 
-444 PMINQQF
+444 
-451 VIHEMEDFKYVN
+451 
-463 REDDAG
+463 
-469 EEGLRKSK
+469 
-477 LSYRP
+477 
-482 VFMVDKGVLRL
+482 
-493 KSEVKN
+493 

>member
-106 VIFKVE
+106 IIFKIE
-112 VIHSNKNIIKLVTK
+112 VIHSNNNIIKLVTK

-263 EMKYT
+263 EIKYT
-268 GNKKKVLQYF
+268 GNKKKVL
-278 MDDCKEKKIPF
+278 
-289 VLHGVTHEMEEEF
+289 VLNLLNKRISFFDFHKYKTF
-302 REIFG
+302 NRNIKYIFNNNITPISL
-307 DIYEIEYDRD
+307 IYEDEYETN
-317 ISEYIYDREKLA
+317 IINEVYDYNTAREKAITKAKDKILEKYPNIKDI
-329 TLSGKKL
+329 TNIKIIKEEDKKNKISL
-336 HGKRNHINRFKEN
+336 NLFVTC
-349 HEWSYEPLSDEN
+349 L
-361 QLEVLAMLMEWK
+361 
-373 MQNCDPEDI
+373 EDI
-382 EKHDEICVS
+382 TEYQEVD
-391 KNCVINYK
+391 NNK
-399 ELGLVGGVL
+399 ET
-408 RAEGKIVGFSIGER
+408 S
-422 ASNEDTFIVHIE
+422 
-434 KAFADIQGAY
+434 
-444 PMINQQF
+444 
-451 VIHEMEDFKYVN
+451 
-463 REDDAG
+463 
-469 EEGLRKSK
+469 
-477 LSYRP
+477 
-482 VFMVDKGVLRL
+482 
-493 KSEVKN
+493 

>member
-69 KIVRYYGKLRIIKR
+69 KIIRYYGKLRIIKR

-106 VIFKVE
+106 IIFKIE
-112 VIHSNKNIIKLVTK
+112 VIHSNNNIIKLVTK

-134 KYKFVKNYQEIEKIK
+134 KYKFVKNYQGIEKIK

-268 GNKKKVLQYF
+268 GNKKKVLVLNLLNKRISFFDFHKYKTF
-278 MDDCKEKKIPF
+278 NRNIKYIFNNNITPISLIYEDEYETNIINEVYDYNTAREKAITKAKEKILEKYPNIKDITDIKIIKEEDKKNKISLNLF
-289 VLHGVTHEMEEEF
+289 VTCL
-302 REIFG
+302 
-307 DIYEIEYDRD
+307 
-317 ISEYIYDREKLA
+317 
-329 TLSGKKL
+329 
-336 HGKRNHINRFKEN
+336 
-349 HEWSYEPLSDEN
+349 
-361 QLEVLAMLMEWK
+361 
-373 MQNCDPEDI
+373 EDI
-382 EKHDEICVS
+382 TEYQEV
-391 KNCVINYK
+391 NNNK
-399 ELGLVGGVL
+399 ET
-408 RAEGKIVGFSIGER
+408 S
-422 ASNEDTFIVHIE
+422 
-434 KAFADIQGAY
+434 
-444 PMINQQF
+444 
-451 VIHEMEDFKYVN
+451 
-463 REDDAG
+463 
-469 EEGLRKSK
+469 
-477 LSYRP
+477 
-482 VFMVDKGVLRL
+482 
-493 KSEVKN
+493 

>member
-69 KIVRYYGKLRIIKR
+69 KIIRYYGKLRIIKR

-106 VIFKVE
+106 IIFKVE
-112 VIHSNKNIIKLVTK
+112 VIHSNNNIIKLVTK

-268 GNKKKVLQYF
+268 GNKKKVLVLNLLNKRISFFDFHKYKTF
-278 MDDCKEKKIPF
+278 NRNIKYIFNNNITPISLIYEDEYETNIINEVYDYNTAREKAITKAKEKILEKYPNIKDITNIKIIKEEDKKNKISLNLF
-289 VLHGVTHEMEEEF
+289 VTCL
-302 REIFG
+302 
-307 DIYEIEYDRD
+307 
-317 ISEYIYDREKLA
+317 
-329 TLSGKKL
+329 
-336 HGKRNHINRFKEN
+336 
-349 HEWSYEPLSDEN
+349 
-361 QLEVLAMLMEWK
+361 
-373 MQNCDPEDI
+373 EDI
-382 EKHDEICVS
+382 TEYQEID
-391 KNCVINYK
+391 NNK
-399 ELGLVGGVL
+399 ET
-408 RAEGKIVGFSIGER
+408 S
-422 ASNEDTFIVHIE
+422 
-434 KAFADIQGAY
+434 
-444 PMINQQF
+444 
-451 VIHEMEDFKYVN
+451 
-463 REDDAG
+463 
-469 EEGLRKSK
+469 
-477 LSYRP
+477 
-482 VFMVDKGVLRL
+482 
-493 KSEVKN
+493 

>member
-69 KIVRYYGKLRIIKR
+69 KIIRYYGKLRIIKR

-106 VIFKVE
+106 IIFKVE

-263 EMKYT
+263 EIKYT
-268 GNKKKVLQYF
+268 GNKKKVLVLNLLNKRISFFDFHKYKTF
-278 MDDCKEKKIPF
+278 NRNIKYIFNNNITPISLIYEDEYETNIINEVYDYNTAREKAITKAKEKILEKYPNIKDITNIKIINEEDKKNKISLNLF
-289 VLHGVTHEMEEEF
+289 VTCL
-302 REIFG
+302 
-307 DIYEIEYDRD
+307 
-317 ISEYIYDREKLA
+317 
-329 TLSGKKL
+329 
-336 HGKRNHINRFKEN
+336 
-349 HEWSYEPLSDEN
+349 
-361 QLEVLAMLMEWK
+361 
-373 MQNCDPEDI
+373 EDI
-382 EKHDEICVS
+382 TEYQEVD
-391 KNCVINYK
+391 NNK
-399 ELGLVGGVL
+399 ET
-408 RAEGKIVGFSIGER
+408 S
-422 ASNEDTFIVHIE
+422 
-434 KAFADIQGAY
+434 
-444 PMINQQF
+444 
-451 VIHEMEDFKYVN
+451 
-463 REDDAG
+463 
-469 EEGLRKSK
+469 
-477 LSYRP
+477 
-482 VFMVDKGVLRL
+482 
-493 KSEVKN
+493 

>member
-263 EMKYT
+263 EIKYT
-268 GNKKKVLQYF
+268 GNKKKVLVLNLLNKRISFFDFHKYKTF
-278 MDDCKEKKIPF
+278 NRNIKYIFNNNITPISLIYEDEYETNIINEVYDYNTAREKATTKAKEKILEKYPNIKEITNIKIINEEDKKNRISLNLF
-289 VLHGVTHEMEEEF
+289 VTCLE
-302 REIFG
+302 
-307 DIYEIEYDRD
+307 DITEYQEVD
-317 ISEYIYDREKLA
+317 
-329 TLSGKKL
+329 
-336 HGKRNHINRFKEN
+336 NNKEN
-349 HEWSYEPLSDEN
+349 
-361 QLEVLAMLMEWK
+361 
-373 MQNCDPEDI
+373 
-382 EKHDEICVS
+382 
-391 KNCVINYK
+391 
-399 ELGLVGGVL
+399 
-408 RAEGKIVGFSIGER
+408 
-422 ASNEDTFIVHIE
+422 T
-434 KAFADIQGAY
+434 
-444 PMINQQF
+444 
-451 VIHEMEDFKYVN
+451 
-463 REDDAG
+463 
-469 EEGLRKSK
+469 
-477 LSYRP
+477 
-482 VFMVDKGVLRL
+482 
-493 KSEVKN
+493 

>member
-149 NKILEEN
+149 KKILEKN

-164 IIREGTKYTIRVEE
+164 ILREGTKYTIRVEE

-263 EMKYT
+263 EIKYT
-268 GNKKKVLQYF
+268 GNKKKVLVLNLLNKRISFFDFHKYKTF
-278 MDDCKEKKIPF
+278 NRNIKYIFNNNITPISLIYEDEYETNIINEVYDYNTAREKAITKAKEKILEKYPNIKDITNIKIIKEEDKKNKISLNLF
-289 VLHGVTHEMEEEF
+289 VTCL
-302 REIFG
+302 
-307 DIYEIEYDRD
+307 
-317 ISEYIYDREKLA
+317 
-329 TLSGKKL
+329 
-336 HGKRNHINRFKEN
+336 
-349 HEWSYEPLSDEN
+349 
-361 QLEVLAMLMEWK
+361 
-373 MQNCDPEDI
+373 EDI
-382 EKHDEICVS
+382 TEYQE
-391 KNCVINYK
+391 
-399 ELGLVGGVL
+399 
-408 RAEGKIVGFSIGER
+408 
-422 ASNEDTFIVHIE
+422 
-434 KAFADIQGAY
+434 
-444 PMINQQF
+444 
-451 VIHEMEDFKYVN
+451 
-463 REDDAG
+463 
-469 EEGLRKSK
+469 
-477 LSYRP
+477 
-482 VFMVDKGVLRL
+482 VDNNKGT
-493 KSEVKN
+493 S

>member
-69 KIVRYYGKLRIIKR
+69 KIIRYYGKLRIIKR

-106 VIFKVE
+106 IIFKVE

-188 KIYNIVASKNAVIKN
+188 KIYNIVSSKNAVIKN

-263 EMKYT
+263 EIKYT
-268 GNKKKVLQYF
+268 GNKKKVLVLNLLNKRISFFDFHKYKTF
-278 MDDCKEKKIPF
+278 NRNIKYIFNNNITPISLIYEDEYETNIINEVYDYNTAREKAITKAKEKILEKYPNIKDITDIKIIKEEDKKNKISLNLF
-289 VLHGVTHEMEEEF
+289 VTCL
-302 REIFG
+302 
-307 DIYEIEYDRD
+307 
-317 ISEYIYDREKLA
+317 
-329 TLSGKKL
+329 
-336 HGKRNHINRFKEN
+336 
-349 HEWSYEPLSDEN
+349 
-361 QLEVLAMLMEWK
+361 
-373 MQNCDPEDI
+373 EDI
-382 EKHDEICVS
+382 TEYQEID
-391 KNCVINYK
+391 NNK
-399 ELGLVGGVL
+399 ET
-408 RAEGKIVGFSIGER
+408 S
-422 ASNEDTFIVHIE
+422 
-434 KAFADIQGAY
+434 
-444 PMINQQF
+444 
-451 VIHEMEDFKYVN
+451 
-463 REDDAG
+463 
-469 EEGLRKSK
+469 
-477 LSYRP
+477 
-482 VFMVDKGVLRL
+482 
-493 KSEVKN
+493 

>member
-178 RIINN
+178 RIIHN

-263 EMKYT
+263 EIKYT
-268 GNKKKVLQYF
+268 GNKKKVLVLNLLNKRISFFDFHKYKTF
-278 MDDCKEKKIPF
+278 NRNIKYIFNNNITPISLIYEDEYETNIINEVYDYNTAREKAITKAKEKILEKYPNIKDITNIKIIKEEDKKNKISLNLF
-289 VLHGVTHEMEEEF
+289 VTCL
-302 REIFG
+302 
-307 DIYEIEYDRD
+307 
-317 ISEYIYDREKLA
+317 
-329 TLSGKKL
+329 
-336 HGKRNHINRFKEN
+336 
-349 HEWSYEPLSDEN
+349 
-361 QLEVLAMLMEWK
+361 
-373 MQNCDPEDI
+373 EDI
-382 EKHDEICVS
+382 TEYQEV
-391 KNCVINYK
+391 NNNK
-399 ELGLVGGVL
+399 ET
-408 RAEGKIVGFSIGER
+408 S
-422 ASNEDTFIVHIE
+422 
-434 KAFADIQGAY
+434 
-444 PMINQQF
+444 
-451 VIHEMEDFKYVN
+451 
-463 REDDAG
+463 
-469 EEGLRKSK
+469 
-477 LSYRP
+477 
-482 VFMVDKGVLRL
+482 
-493 KSEVKN
+493 

>member
-134 KYKFVKNYQEIEKIK
+134 KYKFVKNYQEIEQIK

-156 KDTLEWLE
+156 KNTLEWLE

-263 EMKYT
+263 EIKYT
-268 GNKKKVLQYF
+268 GNKKKVLVLNLLNKRISFFDFHKYKTF
-278 MDDCKEKKIPF
+278 NRNIKYIFNNNITPISLIYEDEYETNIINEIYDYNTAKEKAITKAKDKILEKYPNIKDITNIKIIKEEDKKNKISLNLF
-289 VLHGVTHEMEEEF
+289 VTCL
-302 REIFG
+302 
-307 DIYEIEYDRD
+307 
-317 ISEYIYDREKLA
+317 
-329 TLSGKKL
+329 
-336 HGKRNHINRFKEN
+336 
-349 HEWSYEPLSDEN
+349 
-361 QLEVLAMLMEWK
+361 
-373 MQNCDPEDI
+373 EDI
-382 EKHDEICVS
+382 TEYQEV
-391 KNCVINYK
+391 NN
-399 ELGLVGGVL
+399 
-408 RAEGKIVGFSIGER
+408 
-422 ASNEDTFIVHIE
+422 NIE
-434 KAFADIQGAY
+434 T
-444 PMINQQF
+444 P
-451 VIHEMEDFKYVN
+451 
-463 REDDAG
+463 
-469 EEGLRKSK
+469 
-477 LSYRP
+477 
-482 VFMVDKGVLRL
+482 
-493 KSEVKN
+493 

>member
-9 FSSSIKIK
+9 FSSSTKIK

-69 KIVRYYGKLRIIKR
+69 KIIRYYGKLRIIKR

-263 EMKYT
+263 EIKYT
-268 GNKKKVLQYF
+268 GNKKKVLVLNLLNKRISFFDFHKYKTF
-278 MDDCKEKKIPF
+278 NRNIKYIFNNNINPISLIYEDEYETNIINEVYDYNTAREKATTKAKEKILEKYPNIKDITNIKIINEEDKKNKISLNLF
-289 VLHGVTHEMEEEF
+289 VTCL
-302 REIFG
+302 
-307 DIYEIEYDRD
+307 
-317 ISEYIYDREKLA
+317 
-329 TLSGKKL
+329 
-336 HGKRNHINRFKEN
+336 
-349 HEWSYEPLSDEN
+349 
-361 QLEVLAMLMEWK
+361 
-373 MQNCDPEDI
+373 EDI
-382 EKHDEICVS
+382 TEYQEVDNNKEK
-391 KNCVINYK
+391 
-399 ELGLVGGVL
+399 
-408 RAEGKIVGFSIGER
+408 
-422 ASNEDTFIVHIE
+422 T
-434 KAFADIQGAY
+434 
-444 PMINQQF
+444 
-451 VIHEMEDFKYVN
+451 
-463 REDDAG
+463 
-469 EEGLRKSK
+469 
-477 LSYRP
+477 
-482 VFMVDKGVLRL
+482 
-493 KSEVKN
+493 

>member
-156 KDTLEWLE
+156 KNTLEWLE

-263 EMKYT
+263 EIKYT
-268 GNKKKVLQYF
+268 GNKKKVLVLNLLNKRISFFDFHKYKTF
-278 MDDCKEKKIPF
+278 NRNIKYIFNNNITPISLIYEDEYETNIINEVYDYNTAREKAIAKAKEKLLEKYPNIEEVTDIKIITEEDKETKISLNLF
-289 VLHGVTHEMEEEF
+289 VTCL
-302 REIFG
+302 
-307 DIYEIEYDRD
+307 
-317 ISEYIYDREKLA
+317 
-329 TLSGKKL
+329 
-336 HGKRNHINRFKEN
+336 
-349 HEWSYEPLSDEN
+349 
-361 QLEVLAMLMEWK
+361 
-373 MQNCDPEDI
+373 EDI
-382 EKHDEICVS
+382 TEYQEV
-391 KNCVINYK
+391 NN
-399 ELGLVGGVL
+399 
-408 RAEGKIVGFSIGER
+408 
-422 ASNEDTFIVHIE
+422 NIE
-434 KAFADIQGAY
+434 T
-444 PMINQQF
+444 P
-451 VIHEMEDFKYVN
+451 
-463 REDDAG
+463 
-469 EEGLRKSK
+469 
-477 LSYRP
+477 
-482 VFMVDKGVLRL
+482 
-493 KSEVKN
+493 